1 MMDAEDK
8 EHAQWQMCGTSGPDR
23 ASFPSTSIARRLR
36 LGHVREG
43 SMNDSTTITSSSLL
57 EKYHV
62 RDIPWATVWS
72 VVGVVWYSGILSI
85 SLLGCVSA

>member
-1 MMDAEDK
+1 MNMNN
-8 EHAQWQMCGTSGPDR
+8 
-23 ASFPSTSIARRLR
+23 STIL
-36 LGHVREG
+36 
-43 SMNDSTTITSSSLL
+43 TSSSLL

-72 VVGVVWYSGILSI
+72 VVGVVWYIGILSI